1 MKWSIPNEQYAS
13 IDFDHQSELNSLE
26 PPINVGS
33 SSFKRQGSRTTKKEQ
48 NKLKFIDFI
57 VWIHAQAI
65 IDMAT
70 TTLKKAII
78 MEEQSIM
85 ALFIVLDFK
94 LVKVKE
100 HFMLQ
105 RRK

>member
-1 MKWSIPNEQYAS
+1 
-13 IDFDHQSELNSLE
+13 
-26 PPINVGS
+26 
-33 SSFKRQGSRTTKKEQ
+33 
-48 NKLKFIDFI
+48 
-57 VWIHAQAI
+57 
-65 IDMAT
+65 MAT